1 MLAQLSF
8 RCKHYCACA
17 VKLLTRLIGGLFSV
31 LEAEEI
37 DTMSSPSSLL
47 YPYTT
52 NTAAEDEDD
61 VLLCS
66 EENITEGG
74 IYINQ
79 VFKTSFWSLNFHAH
93 FQELEALGVGSILTN
108 GEPDVVKLLNTTYEL
123 LQYYRKTLLSVENIT
138 TRYIKWMI

>member
-1 MLAQLSF
+1 MQAPLRMRSKTF
-8 RCKHYCACA
+8 N
-17 VKLLTRLIGGLFSV
+17 RLIGGSFSV

-79 VFKTSFWSLNFHAH
+79 VFKASFWSLNFHIH
-93 FQELEALGVGSILTN
+93 F
-108 GEPDVVKLLNTTYEL
+108 
-123 LQYYRKTLLSVENIT
+123 
-138 TRYIKWMI
+138 

>member
-1 MLAQLSF
+1 MQA
-8 RCKHYCACA
+8 
-17 VKLLTRLIGGLFSV
+17 LLRMRSKTFNRLIGGLFLV

-79 VFKTSFWSLNFHAH
+79 VFKTSFWSLNFHAL
-93 FQELEALGVGSILTN
+93 F
-108 GEPDVVKLLNTTYEL
+108 
-123 LQYYRKTLLSVENIT
+123 
-138 TRYIKWMI
+138 

>member
-1 MLAQLSF
+1 MQA
-8 RCKHYCACA
+8 
-17 VKLLTRLIGGLFSV
+17 LLRMRSKTFFNRGSFSV

-52 NTAAEDEDD
+52 NTAVEDEDD

-79 VFKTSFWSLNFHAH
+79 VFKTSFLIFKFPYLSL
-93 FQELEALGVGSILTN
+93 GT
-108 GEPDVVKLLNTTYEL
+108 
-123 LQYYRKTLLSVENIT
+123 
-138 TRYIKWMI
+138 